1 MSGILWQARAT
12 FKSYA
17 TYWLMKGIN
26 NDGKHTH
33 THSEPTIYSGREMM
47 NESNEMSENDE
58 GKLVTYKIWWIIFFE
73 LVGISS
79 TRTSNIWNFILKAI
93 YHFWLWQANGYDEER
108 NGTHTRKKTSEMI
121 KMISICFLFR
131 LSFDG
136 RVLLPINKGSDRK
149 ISN

>member
-26 NDGKHTH
+26 NDEKHIQ
-33 THSEPTIYSGREMM
+33 THSEQTIYSGREMM
-47 NESNEMSENDE
+47 NESNEMSESDE

-108 NGTHTRKKTSEMI
+108 NGTHTRKKKHRKWSKWFQYAFFSDYHLMAVF
-121 KMISICFLFR
+121 CYR
-131 LSFDG
+131 LI
-136 RVLLPINKGSDRK
+136 REVIVK
-149 ISN
+149 